1 MRFYTTISI
10 IISGL
15 LTAIVSANSLLF
27 PVFYGIVFVGML
39 PSYWACERDLEEKW
53 AITLSNFIIL
63 IGHIIVL
70 GMIVDGILSGFVAKQ
85 LAIVASS
92 NLFTIFFLSLS
103 VMWLGLLFFSI
114 WCGYPYEEDEN
125 NQN

>member
-1 MRFYTTISI
+1 MRIYTTFSI

-15 LTAIVSANSLLF
+15 LTALVGANPLLF

-39 PSYWACERDLEEKW
+39 PSHWACERDLEEKW

-63 IGHIIVL
+63 IGQFIVL
-70 GMIVDGILSGFVAKQ
+70 AMIFDGMVSGIIAKQ
-85 LAIVASS
+85 MAVVASS

-114 WCGYPYEEDEN
+114 WCGYPYEEDEK
-125 NQN
+125 